1 MKTIQRT
8 RLLSLLLAAGLT
20 ALASMPAFAAYPDKP
35 LRLVVTMPAGGG
47 ADSVA
52 RLISAKVS
60 EKLGQPVVIDNKA
73 GADGSIGADMVARAP
88 ADGYTLAWITNS
100 HVVAPL
106 QIKVP
111 YNAATS
117 FAPVIQVSQAPD
129 VLLVRPGFPATTMA
143 ELVAQAK
150 AKPGELIFGSAG
162 VSTPSSLE
170 TTLLMNLTGIQMLAV
185 PYKGGSEVMVGLLGG
200 SLDMYFATLS
210 TALPYVAN
218 GKLKPLAVS
227 SRTRT
232 PLLPNV
238 PTVAEALNLPGFEGG
253 NWLGVLAPA
262 GTPKDIVDKLNKAFA
277 DSINSPDIK
286 ERLAGMGWT
295 PIAGTPDAFGT
306 VIRGDLKRWAETLKL
321 TERK

>member
-8 RLLSLLLAAGLT
+8 RLLGLLLSAGLT
-20 ALASMPAFAAYPDKP
+20 ALASMPAVAAYPDKP

-52 RLISAKVS
+52 RLVAAKVS
-60 EKLGQPVVIDNKA
+60 EKLGQPVIIDNKA

-129 VLLVRPGFPATTMA
+129 VLLVRPGFAATTMA